1 MLSERKKLIVLHT
14 NDIHSHLEQTP
25 KIAAYMNEV
34 RQKHDPSLVL
44 TLDIGDHLDRMRP
57 ETEGTDGLANV
68 QIMNAT
74 GYEAMVVG
82 NNEGLTFTPDAIGA
96 IFARHA
102 GFSVIGSNI
111 TETNTGNYPSWMV
124 PYRLIEKGGL
134 TIGLLGVT
142 ATYPDFYDL
151 LGWKVDNPIEAVA
164 NWTSELRSKADV
176 LIVLSHT
183 GILMDRMMAE
193 QVDGIDLIFG
203 GHTHHLLE
211 EPERINGTMIC
222 AAGKFGQYVGEI
234 HIEFDPRDHTITGMD
249 AGVVEIEGL
258 QDDPDIL
265 HLLTKSRKEA
275 QLALGVEVA
284 RLSSPLKN
292 DWYAASPLGNLLAD
306 SLRRFTRT
314 ELSLVNAGQ
323 LLGGLE
329 AGSVTKGRLLEIC
342 PSPINPC
349 RIKLRGKQIR
359 KALEESLLDEFIR
372 KPIRGFGFRGKVL
385 GTLCMSGVEG
395 EVNPNAPSGHK
406 WTSIRVNGRPLQDD
420 RVYSV
425 GTIDMFTFGVGYLS
439 LSQGEEV
446 EYLLP
451 DFLRDLL
458 CEELILLNHS
468 YPHS

>member
-57 ETEGTDGLANV
+57 ETEGTVGLANV

-74 GYEAMVVG
+74 GYEAIVVG
-82 NNEGLTFTPDAIGA
+82 NNEGLTFVPDEIGSV
-96 IFARHA
+96 FEKHA
-102 GFSVIGSNI
+102 EFSVVGSNI
-111 TETNTGNYPSWMV
+111 TETSTGKYPSWMV

-142 ATYPDFYDL
+142 ASYPDFYDL
-151 LGWKVDNPIEAVA
+151 LGWKVSDPIESVA
-164 NWTSELRSKADV
+164 NWASELRSKVDL

-183 GILMDRMMAE
+183 GILIDRMIAE
-193 QVDGIDLIFG
+193 QVDGIDLILG

-234 HIEFDPRDHTITGMD
+234 HIEFDPRDHTITGID

-258 QDDPDIL
+258 QDDPDIVD
-265 HLLTKSRKEA
+265 LLTKSREEA
-275 QLALGVEVA
+275 QLTLNVEVA
-284 RLSSPLKN
+284 RLSSPLEN
-292 DWYAASPLGNLLAD
+292 DWYTASPLGNLLAD
-306 SLRRFTRT
+306 SLRRFTHT

-329 AGSVTKGRLLEIC
+329 AGSVTRGKLLEIC

-372 KPIRGFGFRGKVL
+372 KPIRGFGFRGQVL
-385 GTLCMSGVEG
+385 GTLCMSGLEG
-395 EVNPNAPSGHK
+395 KVDPDAPPGHK
-406 WTSIRVNGRPLQDD
+406 WTSIEVNGIPLQDD
-420 RVYSV
+420 QVYSV

-439 LSQGEEV
+439 LSQGKDV

-451 DFLRDLL
+451 EFLRDLL
-458 CEELILLNHS
+458 REELILLNH
-468 YPHS
+468 

>member
-193 QVDGIDLIFG
+193 QVDGIDLILG

-258 QDDPDIL
+258 
-265 HLLTKSRKEA
+265 
-275 QLALGVEVA
+275 
-284 RLSSPLKN
+284 
-292 DWYAASPLGNLLAD
+292 
-306 SLRRFTRT
+306 
-314 ELSLVNAGQ
+314 AG
-323 LLGGLE
+323 
-329 AGSVTKGRLLEIC
+329 
-342 PSPINPC
+342 
-349 RIKLRGKQIR
+349 
-359 KALEESLLDEFIR
+359 
-372 KPIRGFGFRGKVL
+372 
-385 GTLCMSGVEG
+385 
-395 EVNPNAPSGHK
+395 
-406 WTSIRVNGRPLQDD
+406 
-420 RVYSV
+420 
-425 GTIDMFTFGVGYLS
+425 
-439 LSQGEEV
+439 
-446 EYLLP
+446 
-451 DFLRDLL
+451 
-458 CEELILLNHS
+458 
-468 YPHS
+468 